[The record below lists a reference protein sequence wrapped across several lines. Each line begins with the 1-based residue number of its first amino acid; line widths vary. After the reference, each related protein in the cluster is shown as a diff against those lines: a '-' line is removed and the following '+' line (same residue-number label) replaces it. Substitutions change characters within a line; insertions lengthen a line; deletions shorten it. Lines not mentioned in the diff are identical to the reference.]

1 MIKSVRIFHSRNHDH
16 AQRGNMLVELLLTV
30 ALAAVILPFVFQYQQ
45 RAINRVENIAITRE
59 MENIQGALER
69 YIIQNREKL
78 LATVG
83 KNITRCELDDL
94 AEYGLMPDI
103 ATNAVDKYQL
113 RILKS
118 NDRRGQATL
127 QGVIVMSSPDIN
139 PLRTREIV
147 ATGGAQMGFIEG
159 ARAYGTFGTWRADTV
174 DLGLNV
180 RDGIVETTGVNRD
193 NASYLWRVP
202 SENSNDA
209 TMLSSL
215 NLGGHD
221 IIGSAFFNASGTQFG
236 ETLNLTDAVARNV
249 IFQNRTAISNKFSAD
264 STTVSGILSS
274 DSRNMEVSGTFNLAD
289 TAKFTSFSVA
299 DLWVGNLT
307 LAGFS
312 VYDDGTAS
320 VLKVNRALDMTSGR
334 IDAMYITVSF
344 AGSITPRLVVHNRI
358 EDSINPA
365 YFWDADIG
373 IAHFMDVSLA
383 TLNDMAPLVVR
394 AERGGDTVSGQVFGA
409 VAANKNATAAD
420 YMNAITEIQNRVR
433 AKYRLLNL
441 E

>member
-1 MIKSVRIFHSRNHDH
+1 MMKFVRNFRNSGNDCS
-16 AQRGNMLVELLLTV
+16 QRGNMLVELLLTV
-30 ALAAVILPFVFQYQQ
+30 ALSAVILPFVFQYQQ
-45 RAINRVENIAITRE
+45 RAVKRTENIAITRE

-69 YIIQNREKL
+69 YIVQNRENL

-83 KNITRCELDDL
+83 KNITRVQLGDL
-94 AEYGLMPDI
+94 VEYGMLPDI
-103 ATNAVDKYQL
+103 ATNSADKYQL

-118 NDRRGQATL
+118 NNRQDQATL
-127 QGVIVMSSPDIN
+127 QGVIVLSGPDIN

-147 ATGGAQMGFIEG
+147 ATGGAQMGFIDG
-159 ARAYGTFGTWRADTV
+159 TRAYGTYGAWRADTV
-174 DLGLNV
+174 DLGLNI
-180 RDGIVETTGVNRD
+180 RDGIVGTTGVNRD

-202 SENSNDA
+202 SENANDA

-221 IIGSAFFNASGTQFG
+221 IIGGAFFNAAGTQFG
-236 ETLNLTDAVARNV
+236 ETLNLTDAVARDV
-249 IFQNRTAISNKFSAD
+249 IFQNRTAINNKFYAA

-289 TAKFTSFSVA
+289 VGKFTSFSVA

-307 LAGFS
+307 LSGLS
-312 VYDDGTAS
+312 VNNDGTAS
-320 VLKVNRALDMTSGR
+320 VLKINRALDMTSGR

-373 IAHFMDVSLA
+373 VAHFMDVSLA
-383 TLNDMAPLVVR
+383 QLNDMAAMAVR
-394 AERGGDTVSGQVFGA
+394 AERGGDTISAQVFGT